1 MHGASVSRTALYS
14 VVVAILQSLSAFAA
28 DSTARSCTAEHRHQ
42 HALLQVSNVGFRQ
55 QLSMSAHEQS
65 TSAISSEGAQA
76 AGPHGIRQPHSMLSA
91 DRTVKAIAQIHFKVM
106 GQYDSGTHLLRET
119 LVRNFGSNVTVS
131 GPNQLGSSDCSFWKH
146 ASLRQLV
153 QKSPKNLTDCNLP
166 HTIGVAVIRNPVSW
180 LHSLHSNAL
189 LPWMDIAPCAKQK
202 DWLTS
207 SCTYPLYTPDESL
220 RGVTFSSMQE
230 IWNRWLADYESLS
243 SFGFNRNVLV
253 RYEDLVLYPGQVL
266 TKVAA
271 LANLTLPV
279 EPSLV
284 NDRISLMHTDSK
296 DEHDREFA
304 IQKIESKTYLS
315 DFSTANLRDLCGRL
329 DKGIMRRHGY
339 TDCDDIMTL

>member
-1 MHGASVSRTALYS
+1 MHGDSVSRIVLYR
-14 VVVAILQSLSAFAA
+14 VILAILQSLSAFAA
-28 DSTARSCTAEHRHQ
+28 DSTARFCTTEHLHE
-42 HALLQVSNVGFRQ
+42 HALLQVSSVGFRQ
-55 QLSMSAHEQS
+55 QLSISAHEQS
-65 TSAISSEGAQA
+65 TGTISSDGAQA
-76 AGPHGIRQPHSMLSA
+76 ASPHGTWHPHSLRSA
-91 DRTVKAIAQIHFKVM
+91 DRKVETTAQVKFKIM

-131 GPNQLGSSDCSFWKH
+131 EPNQLGSSECSFWKH
-146 ASLRQLV
+146 ASLRQLA

-207 SCTYPLYTPDESL
+207 SCTYPLYTPDEIL

-243 SFGFNRNVLV
+243 SFGFNRNLIV

-266 TKVAA
+266 TEVAA

-284 NDRISLMHTDSK
+284 NDRISLMHTDGK
-296 DEHDREFA
+296 DEHDRDVA
-304 IQKIESKTYLS
+304 IHKIESKTYLA
-315 DFSTANLRDLCGRL
+315 DFNIANLRDLCGRL

-339 TDCDDIMTL
+339 TDCDDSTA